1 MYYDITQEVFSC
13 KVYPGDSPPSFR
25 RAQDMA
31 RGDACTVT
39 DITMCAH
46 NGTHVDAPAHYIRG
60 GKTAEELELSRFA
73 GRCAV
78 RSFAGRICAEELQN
92 ITAPRLLIKG
102 EREITPEEAALL
114 GEKFLLVGVETQ
126 SVGPDEAH
134 RVLLGKGV
142 ALLEGVRLSGI
153 AEGEYELFAFPL
165 KLGGC
170 DGAPV
175 RAVLRTK
182 EEKE

>member
-46 NGTHVDAPAHYIRG
+46 NGTHVDAPAHYVRG
-60 GKTAEELELSRFA
+60 GKTAEALELSRFA

-102 EREITPEEAALL
+102 EREITPEEAALQN
-114 GEKFLLVGVETQ
+114 T
-126 SVGPDEAH
+126 H
-134 RVLLGKGV
+134 RSAAPPTRRVPASRPRMAAGITDIFRISWGT
-142 ALLEGVRLSGI
+142 VR
-153 AEGEYELFAFPL
+153 
-165 KLGGC
+165 
-170 DGAPV
+170 
-175 RAVLRTK
+175 
-182 EEKE
+182 